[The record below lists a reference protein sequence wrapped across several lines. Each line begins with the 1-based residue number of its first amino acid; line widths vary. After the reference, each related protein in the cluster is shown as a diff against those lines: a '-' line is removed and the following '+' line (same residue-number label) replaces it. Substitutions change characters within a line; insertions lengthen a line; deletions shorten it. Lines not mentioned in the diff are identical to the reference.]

1 MDKSHI
7 EYKIKE
13 NPLYLNVPIEF
24 DIFENQKEVLMFFEK
39 IKNHLNEIE
48 YGEKIIFDFSEVE
61 RISIDAVMYMIA
73 FAKKYTK
80 SNISYGLTKPKN
92 KKCNRFFLK
101 CGIGKFLKERQ
112 EEFEEDVAAYHSIVF
127 GNTVDGEKAKSMSD
141 FCHEKMTISPNIYKF
156 IYKIIIELMNN
167 TVQHAYKNDSSD
179 DKLWFTFIE
188 DTVNKI
194 KITFFDMGIGI
205 PATVKK
211 YPYIK
216 GTEKTGGD
224 LNALIKN
231 EDSFFIESSLK
242 GDINRSQTEQ
252 ANRGRGL
259 PEIYGYYKDNYI
271 SNLKIASGRGICK
284 FFDSNRLQ
292 SINQDCESSLEGTLF
307 YWELD
312 KKILKKGGF

>member
-1 MDKSHI
+1 MDKSNI
-7 EYKIKE
+7 KYKIKE
-13 NPLYLNVPIEF
+13 SPIYLNVPTNF
-24 DIFENQKEVLMFFEK
+24 DVFDNQNEVLKFFEK
-39 IKNHLNEIE
+39 IKSLLNEIKWDE
-48 YGEKIIFDFSEVE
+48 RIVFDFSKVE
-61 RISIDAVMYMIA
+61 KISIDAIMYMIA
-73 FAKKYTK
+73 FAKKYAK
-80 SNISYGLTKPKN
+80 SNISYLLTKPKN

-101 CGIGKFLKERQ
+101 CGIGKFLKEKQ
-112 EEFEEDVAAYHSIVF
+112 EEFEEDTAEYYTIIF
-127 GNTVDGEKAKSMSD
+127 GNIVDGDKAKSMSD
-141 FCHEKMTISPNIYKF
+141 FCHNKISIEPNTYKF

-167 TVQHAYKNDSSD
+167 TVQHAYIDESID

-188 DTVNKI
+188 DTTNKI

-205 PATVKK
+205 PSTVKK
-211 YPYIK
+211 YTYIE

-224 LNALIKN
+224 LNALIKRK
-231 EDSFFIESSLK
+231 DSFFIESSLK

-271 SNLKIASGRGICK
+271 SNLKIASGRGICT

-292 SINQDCESSLEGTLF
+292 SINQDCDASLEGTLF

-312 KKILKKGGF
+312 KKILKTGGD